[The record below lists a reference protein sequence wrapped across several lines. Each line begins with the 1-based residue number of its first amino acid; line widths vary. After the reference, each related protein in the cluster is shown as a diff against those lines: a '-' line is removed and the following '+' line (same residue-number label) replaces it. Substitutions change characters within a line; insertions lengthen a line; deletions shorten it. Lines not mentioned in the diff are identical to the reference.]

1 MENKYNCSPSCNS
14 SDKIVFNNKF
24 EELEFC
30 KNCSLLKKKDLI
42 NQKNRVNQLEK
53 FNKDVSHV
61 TQSEYFKTQIIEN
74 KSIIRKILSLTK
86 KKPNKI
92 LDYGCGYG
100 VFMFASK
107 DLEFE
112 VSGYDINPNFTE
124 NLNDKFE
131 TFKSEHELLNKENLK
146 KFDLIICRKVL
157 QLSKNLYDDF
167 DNFNSLLSQSGHL
180 VIMDQVKNYSK
191 YKSIISENIPS
202 HSHLLT
208 IQTLNFYANTFKLNT
223 KYLKNDFGD
232 LMIIFERKNKKY
244 TNRRISIKTLQIL
257 EKISFVFF
265 IAYKIKMFFK
275 NFILRILK

>member
-244 TNRRISIKTLQIL
+244 TNRRISIKTLQIF
-257 EKISFVFF
+257 EKLSFVFL
-265 IAYKIKMFFK
+265 ITYKIKMFFK